1 MRILITRPRES
12 AAALASRLQELGHQV
27 TIAPLIHLTP
37 VSKHLLKLPP
47 PSCFEAIVT
56 TSQQAIRCLANLT
69 SQRDF
74 PLWCVGT
81 ESARIAQELGFQ
93 TIHAAEGTA
102 ENLVA
107 KLLKTLIPPFQKP
120 VLHAS
125 GDVIRVNVAE
135 ALQAKGIPAQRI
147 IVYKTEEAV
156 TFPSEIQSALKMNK
170 LDVALFYSPRTAR
183 IFRNLCQTAGLDP
196 YCSSLTALCLSEGI
210 AAEIRHLPWKTIHIA
225 KKTSTDDLLMILM
238 MADQ

>member
-12 AAALASRLQELGHQV
+12 AAALANRLQELGHHV
-27 TIAPLIHLTP
+27 TIAPLIHLMP
-37 VSKHLLKLPP
+37 VPKHLLKLPP
-47 PSCFEAIVT
+47 PSFFEAIVT
-56 TSQQAIRCLANLT
+56 TSQQAIHCLARLT
-69 SQRDF
+69 SQRRF
-74 PLWCVGT
+74 PLWCVGD

-93 TIHAAEGTA
+93 TIHTAEGTA

-107 KLLKTLIPPFQKP
+107 KLLKTLVLPLQKP
-120 VLHAS
+120 LLHAS

-147 IVYKTEEAV
+147 VVYKTEEVV
-156 TFPSEIQSALKMNK
+156 TLPSEIQDALKGNK
-170 LDVALFYSPRTAR
+170 LDATLFYSPRTAR
-183 IFRNLCQTAGLDP
+183 IFRNLCQSARLDQ
-196 YCSSLTALCLSEGI
+196 CCASLAALCLSEGV
-210 AAEIRHLPWKTIHIA
+210 AAEIRPLPWKTIQIA